1 MELEEK
7 NCFTVQLGPTEHW
20 FSFVLFIQELGTD
33 EGRRKKK
40 TTNNHKPKTKSQTK
54 GCFSQKELL
63 KSLYN

>member
-40 TTNNHKPKTKSQTK
+40 KKQKKQTTTNQKPKVRPKVAFHRK
-54 GCFSQKELL
+54 NF
-63 KSLYN
+63 